1 MCVKNIKHLNKKS
14 DSQNVNSFHR
24 ATLQSKFYPKR
35 TATILAL
42 ELSNTNKKDILE
54 SKVLNWTS
62 LWSIL
67 VRFPDPLGKWVG
79 RTNPLRAGNFT
90 SEASSTENVD

>member
-1 MCVKNIKHLNKKS
+1 MRIKLMGMGG
-14 DSQNVNSFHR
+14 NV
-24 ATLQSKFYPKR
+24 
-35 TATILAL
+35 
-42 ELSNTNKKDILE
+42 
-54 SKVLNWTS
+54 
-62 LWSIL
+62 